1 MEDTQTQTEAQ
12 TDIKSYPVLTRESE
26 AMHGRKESM
35 HTNTLIRL
43 KPPKSHTHIAH
54 THTHTFSFLLSLT
67 HTQLDLILN
76 TNTVVQ
82 MTQAYFINQKNPQE
96 KYLDCRLL
104 ALPWAC
110 VVRANCVWRQKETQT
125 CWNNSYRADRK
136 CIKSIFCPWTLC
148 HVICSAWEH

>member
-1 MEDTQTQTEAQ
+1 
-12 TDIKSYPVLTRESE
+12 
-26 AMHGRKESM
+26 MHGRKESM

-43 KPPKSHTHIAH
+43 KPPNHTQTHTHRSH
-54 THTHTFSFLLSLT
+54 THTHLLFPSLSLTHTHT

-104 ALPWAC
+104 AL
-110 VVRANCVWRQKETQT
+110 
-125 CWNNSYRADRK
+125 
-136 CIKSIFCPWTLC
+136 L
-148 HVICSAWEH
+148 